1 MINSLITMLT
11 NFVGIYLIRRFV
23 LDFLDDIKADKKKEM
38 LVFGAFFVISTG
50 TYLFFHL
57 TYVNVICSIVG
68 ISALVLLRTKSVKM
82 YFLVTYSVYFINI
95 ICDCIVVA
103 LFVDYKEGQ
112 EFNQVF
118 VIIEDFLIF
127 ICVLVTEKIVR
138 HQRKEDT
145 VQNIPLILIPLSSV
159 ITVLILAG
167 INDKEAMIIVAV
179 SLLIINFL
187 VFILYDF
194 VVQTACAQYE
204 NELLQQQVQVYENQ
218 IGIIMQGENKI
229 KSLRHDMRH
238 HLNELQYMI
247 DKKGKL
253 DALQHI
259 DSMKSFLQ
267 NPDEI
272 VESGN
277 VEMDS
282 LLNYMLRRAQ
292 RNLATVNVNVSI
304 PENILSAFDINVI
317 LGNLLENAIEAAE
330 QSEEKSL
337 DVLICYKQGIM
348 TIEIKNSFVGKL
360 RRKQDVF
367 LTTKA
372 EKGNHGIGLN
382 SVKHIVEKY
391 DGLLKIETQE
401 TLFCVN
407 VILYL
412 SQF

>member
-1 MINSLITMLT
+1 M
-11 NFVGIYLIRRFV
+11 
-23 LDFLDDIKADKKKEM
+23 KK
-38 LVFGAFFVISTG
+38 LF
-50 TYLFFHL
+50 LFFHL